1 MTASI
6 QNRTAQP
13 FRNPQ
18 GITTLSRKSIV
29 LQRDETKTMM
39 KFASRRSRV
48 MVALAAALVLAGSAA
63 EARVGRGG
71 GSFGSRGA
79 RTYTAPPATR
89 TAPEAAAPIQRSQIP
104 NQGPNVTRPGAPAP
118 NVAQP
123 RRFGFG
129 TGLMAGL
136 FGAGLLGMLFGHGF
150 FGGLGGLA
158 SIFGL
163 LLQIGLV
170 VLVVS
175 FAMKWFRNR
184 RQQPAYAGSGQ
195 GYARSMGGSVPPTGG
210 RPMNSGLGGGLGSG
224 LGGGLGG
231 ALGGAL
237 GGRSQQA
244 QARPGVRD
252 EIGIGEKDYAAFERG
267 LVEMQDAYSR
277 EDVAKLWTLATPEMA
292 GYIQEELNDNTA
304 RGVVNKLSNVRLNQ
318 GDLSEAWREGN
329 TDYATVAMRFG
340 ITDVMMDRAT
350 GNVVEGDPNKIDEA
364 TELWTFRR
372 DQGGPW
378 KISAI
383 QQA

>member
-1 MTASI
+1 
-6 QNRTAQP
+6 
-13 FRNPQ
+13 
-18 GITTLSRKSIV
+18 
-29 LQRDETKTMM
+29 MM
-39 KFASRRSRV
+39 NLASRRSRIM
-48 MVALAAALVLAGSAA
+48 MVLAAGLIFAGSAA

-71 GSFGSRGA
+71 GSFGSRGS
-79 RTYTAPPATR
+79 RTYTPPPATR
-89 TAPEAAAPIQRSQIP
+89 TAPDAAAPIQRSQVP
-104 NQGPNVTRPGAPAP
+104 NLGPNVTRPGTPAP

-136 FGAGLLGMLFGHGF
+136 FGAGLLGLLMGNGF

-170 VLVVS
+170 VLLVS
-175 FAMKWFRNR
+175 FAMKWFRR
-184 RQQPAYAGSGQ
+184 RQQPAYAGSAQGQ

-210 RPMNSGLGGGLGSG
+210 RPTSGGLGAGLGGLA
-224 LGGGLGG
+224 GGLGG
-231 ALGGAL
+231 ALGGMSR
-237 GGRSQQA
+237 GA
-244 QARPGVRD
+244 QPQGAQPRPGVRD
-252 EIGIGEKDYAAFERG
+252 EIGIGERDFADFERG

-277 EDVAKLWTLATPEMA
+277 EDVAKLWTIATPEMA

-318 GDLSEAWREGN
+318 GDLSEAWREGA

-340 ITDVMMDRAT
+340 ITDVMVDRAS
-350 GNVVEGDPNKIDEA
+350 GRVVEGDSNKVEEA

-372 DQGGPW
+372 DQGGSW
-378 KISAI
+378 KVSAI

>member
-1 MTASI
+1 MI
-6 QNRTAQP
+6 
-13 FRNPQ
+13 
-18 GITTLSRKSIV
+18 
-29 LQRDETKTMM
+29 
-39 KFASRRSRV
+39 
-48 MVALAAALVLAGSAA
+48 ALAAALVFAGSAA

-71 GSFGSRGA
+71 GGFGSRGA
-79 RTYTAPPATR
+79 RTYTPPPATR
-89 TAPEAAAPIQRSQIP
+89 TAPEAAGPIQRSQIP

-136 FGAGLLGMLFGHGF
+136 FGAGLLGLLFGNGF

-158 SIFGL
+158 SILGL

-170 VLVVS
+170 VLLVS
-175 FAMKWFRNR
+175 FAMKWFRR
-184 RQQPAYAGSGQ
+184 RQQPAYAGPGQEQ
-195 GYARSMGGSVPPTGG
+195 GYARSMGGSVPPAGG
-210 RPMNSGLGGGLGSG
+210 RPMGGLGGGLGG
-224 LGGGLGG
+224 LGGGLGGLAGGLGG
-231 ALGGAL
+231 ALGGMSRGAK
-237 GGRSQQA
+237 GA
-244 QARPGVRD
+244 QPRPGVRD
-252 EIGIGEKDYAAFERG
+252 EIGIGERDYAEFERG

-292 GYIQEELNDNTA
+292 GYIQEELNDNAA
-304 RGVVNKLSNVRLNQ
+304 RGVVNKLSNVRLLQ
-318 GDLSEAWREGN
+318 GDLAEAWREN
-329 TDYATVAMRFG
+329 ATDYATVAMRFG
-340 ITDVMMDRAT
+340 ITDVMVDRAT
-350 GNVVEGDPNKIDEA
+350 GRVVEGDPNKAEEA

>member
-1 MTASI
+1 M
-6 QNRTAQP
+6 
-13 FRNPQ
+13 
-18 GITTLSRKSIV
+18 LRKGWKT
-29 LQRDETKTMM
+29 QTMM

-89 TAPEAAAPIQRSQIP
+89 TAPEAAAPIQRSQVP
-104 NQGPNVTRPGAPAP
+104 NQGPNMNRPGTAAP

-136 FGAGLLGMLFGHGF
+136 FGAGLLGMLFGNGF

-158 SIFGL
+158 SMFGL

-170 VLVVS
+170 VLLVS
-175 FAMKWFRNR
+175 FAMKWFRR
-184 RQQPAYAGSGQ
+184 RQQPAYAGPGQ
-195 GYARSMGGSVPPTGG
+195 GYARSMGGSVPPTDG
-210 RPMNSGLGGGLGSG
+210 RPMTGGLGGGLGSG
-224 LGGGLGG
+224 LGG

-237 GGRSQQA
+237 GGNAQQA
-244 QARPGVRD
+244 PRRPGVRD
-252 EIGIGEKDYAAFERG
+252 EICIGERDYAAFERG

-277 EDVAKLWTLATPEMA
+277 EDVAKLWELATPEMA

-304 RGVVNKLSNVRLNQ
+304 RGVVNRLSNVRLNQ
-318 GDLSEAWREGN
+318 GDLSEAWREGA
-329 TDYATVAMRFG
+329 TDYASVAMRFG
-340 ITDVMMDRAT
+340 ITDVMVDKAT
-350 GNVVEGDPNKIDEA
+350 GRVVEGDPNKVEEA

>member
-1 MTASI
+1 
-6 QNRTAQP
+6 
-13 FRNPQ
+13 
-18 GITTLSRKSIV
+18 
-29 LQRDETKTMM
+29 MM
-39 KFASRRSRV
+39 NLASRRSRV
-48 MVALAAALVLAGSAA
+48 MIALAAALVFAGSAA

-79 RTYTAPPATR
+79 RTWSAPPSTNTAPG
-89 TAPEAAAPIQRSQIP
+89 AAAPIQRSQIP
-104 NQGPNVTRPGAPAP
+104 NQGPNVTRPGTPAP

-136 FGAGLLGMLFGHGF
+136 FGAGLLGLLMGNGF

-158 SIFGL
+158 SILGL

-170 VLVVS
+170 VLLVS
-175 FAMKWFRNR
+175 FAMKWFRR
-184 RQQPAYAGSGQ
+184 RQQPAYAGPGQGQ
-195 GYARSMGGSVPPTGG
+195 GYARSMGGSVPPAGG
-210 RPMNSGLGGGLGSG
+210 RPSPMSGGLGGLA
-224 LGGGLGG
+224 GGLGG
-231 ALGGAL
+231 ALGGMSR
-237 GGRSQQA
+237 GA
-244 QARPGVRD
+244 QPQGAQRRPGVRD
-252 EIGIGEKDYAAFERG
+252 EIGIGERDYAEFERG

-292 GYIQEELNDNTA
+292 GYIQEELNDNAA
-304 RGVVNKLSNVRLNQ
+304 RGVVNKLSNVRLLQ
-318 GDLSEAWREGN
+318 GDLSEAWREGAA
-329 TDYATVAMRFG
+329 DYATVAMRFG
-340 ITDVMMDRAT
+340 ITDVMVDRAS
-350 GNVVEGDPNKIDEA
+350 GRVVEGDAAKVEEA

>member
-1 MTASI
+1 
-6 QNRTAQP
+6 
-13 FRNPQ
+13 
-18 GITTLSRKSIV
+18 
-29 LQRDETKTMM
+29 
-39 KFASRRSRV
+39 
-48 MVALAAALVLAGSAA
+48 MVLAAGLIFAGSAA

-71 GSFGSRGA
+71 GSFGSRGS
-79 RTYTAPPATR
+79 RTYTPPPATR
-89 TAPEAAAPIQRSQIP
+89 TAPDAAAPIQRSQVP
-104 NQGPNVTRPGAPAP
+104 NQGPNVTRPGTPAP

-136 FGAGLLGMLFGHGF
+136 FGAGLLGMLMGNGF

-170 VLVVS
+170 VLLVS
-175 FAMKWFRNR
+175 FAMKWFRR
-184 RQQPAYAGSGQ
+184 RQEPSYAGQ
-195 GYARSMGGSVPPTGG
+195 GHARSMGGSVPPTGG
-210 RPMNSGLGGGLGSG
+210 RPMGG

-231 ALGGAL
+231 LGAGLGGAMGGL
-237 GGRSQQA
+237 GGRA
-244 QARPGVRD
+244 QKPQPRPGVRD
-252 EIGIGEKDYAAFERG
+252 EIGIGERDFADFERG

-318 GDLSEAWREGN
+318 GDLSEAWREGA

-340 ITDVMMDRAT
+340 ITDVMVDRAS
-350 GNVVEGDPNKIDEA
+350 GRVVEGDPNKVEEA

-372 DQGGPW
+372 DQGGAW

>member
-1 MTASI
+1 
-6 QNRTAQP
+6 
-13 FRNPQ
+13 
-18 GITTLSRKSIV
+18 
-29 LQRDETKTMM
+29 
-39 KFASRRSRV
+39 

-63 EARVGRGG
+63 EARVGRGS

-104 NQGPNVTRPGAPAP
+104 NQGPTVTRPGTPAP

-158 SIFGL
+158 SILGL

-175 FAMKWFRNR
+175 LAMKWFRSR
-184 RQQPAYAGSGQ
+184 RQQPAYAGAGQ

-210 RPMNSGLGGGLGSG
+210 RPVSGGLGS
-224 LGGGLGG
+224 LGGDLGG

-244 QARPGVRD
+244 PQSRPGVRD
-252 EIGIGEKDYAAFERG
+252 EIGIGETDYAAFERG

-277 EDVAKLWTLATPEMA
+277 EDVAKLWQLATPEMA
-292 GYIQEELNDNTA
+292 GYIQEELNDNAA
-304 RGVVNKLSNVRLNQ
+304 RGVVNKVSNVSLLQ
-318 GDLSEAWREGN
+318 GDLSEAWREGA
-329 TDYATVAMRFG
+329 TEYATVAMRFSLV
-340 ITDVMMDRAT
+340 DVLTEKAT
-350 GNVVEGDPNKIDEA
+350 GRVLEGDPSKSEEA
-364 TELWTFRR
+364 REVWTFRR
-372 DQGGPW
+372 EQGGPW

>member
-1 MTASI
+1 
-6 QNRTAQP
+6 
-13 FRNPQ
+13 
-18 GITTLSRKSIV
+18 
-29 LQRDETKTMM
+29 MM
-39 KFASRRSRV
+39 NLASRRSRV
-48 MVALAAALVLAGSAA
+48 MIALAAALVFAGSAA

-71 GSFGSRGA
+71 GSFGSRGS
-79 RTYTAPPATR
+79 RTYTPPPATR
-89 TAPEAAAPIQRSQIP
+89 TAPDAAAPIQRSQVP

-136 FGAGLLGMLFGHGF
+136 FGAGLLGMLMGNGF

-170 VLVVS
+170 VLLVS
-175 FAMKWFRNR
+175 FAMKWFRR
-184 RQQPAYAGSGQ
+184 RQQPAYAGPGQ
-195 GYARSMGGSVPPTGG
+195 EQQGHARSMGGSVPPAGG
-210 RPMNSGLGGGLGSG
+210 RPMSGGLGGLGGLA
-224 LGGGLGG
+224 GGLGG
-231 ALGGAL
+231 ALGGMSK
-237 GGRSQQA
+237 GTQGSQQ
-244 QARPGVRD
+244 RPGVRD
-252 EIGIGEKDYAAFERG
+252 EIGIGERDYAEFERG

-292 GYIQEELNDNTA
+292 GYIQEELNDNSA

-318 GDLSEAWREGN
+318 GDLSEAWREGA

-340 ITDVMMDRAT
+340 ITDVMVDRAT
-350 GNVVEGDPNKIDEA
+350 GRVVEGDPNKVEEA

-372 DQGGPW
+372 DQGGAW